1 MSKQLNSKAQ
11 SEVNSVLMSEA
22 EVDHFLAKV
31 RQEVAENTFDVTNQE
46 CLQNMVRCLGDSRGM
61 VRLGFADT
69 LGKVGKPALPFLLAA
84 LRDDPDPVV
93 RRASG
98 KTLTL
103 IAAPEAIPTLVHAL
117 LNDQDTV
124 VKGSVVGALARTGA
138 AAVPVLLEI
147 LASPEHPESI
157 KGHATWALSF
167 IGQEAKEYLEDA
179 LQSKST
185 AVRAAMVGVLAK
197 IAEDEEEDEAFNLL
211 IKLLQDEAETIRS
224 EAAAAL
230 ANLNNP
236 AATSPLLDLLVD
248 VNGESRKAAA
258 LALMKLKDPIAL
270 KGLENAL
277 SLETEPQIQQLIKL
291 AISQIE
297 QQVEE
302 DDWE

>member
-1 MSKQLNSKAQ
+1 
-11 SEVNSVLMSEA
+11 
-22 EVDHFLAKV
+22 
-31 RQEVAENTFDVTNQE
+31 
-46 CLQNMVRCLGDSRGM
+46 M

-117 LNDQDTV
+117 LNDRDTV

-211 IKLLQDEAETIRS
+211 LKLLQDEAETIRS

-258 LALMKLKDPIAL
+258 LALMKLKDPLSL

-277 SLETEPQIQQLIKL
+277 NLETEPQIQQLIKL

-297 QQVEE
+297 RQVEE